1 MLGSIINYI
10 DFLKKNFDLSVSIHG
25 TDGRLDPY
33 MSRLAPYNI
42 HSNPYCLF
50 VKSSK
55 QSWNLCRAKQQRAA
69 EVARDGLIFGSCYC
83 GVGEYMLPIRYGGEY
98 MGFISVGGYCGSEEK
113 RDHFAEKYG
122 FSLEEI
128 RDKYKTY
135 LSPNLPSPETV
146 RTLIEPLAAM
156 LALLFIHKGEES
168 APSGDGYVYGHI
180 ISYLHNHIGER
191 ILLSDVA
198 EFCHYS
204 PSFVTRLFKARSGMT
219 VGEYLQDI
227 RMKKARDLI
236 LKTDMPIA
244 EIAEACGFSDTNYF
258 IACFSKRYG
267 TPPKKFR
274 KSSSDR
280 LDES

>member
-1 MLGSIINYI
+1 MIDSIINYI
-10 DFLKKNFDLSVSIHG
+10 EFLKKHFDLSVSIHG

-55 QSWNLCRAKQQRAA
+55 ENWNLCRIKQQRAA
-69 EVARDGLIFGSCYC
+69 QAARDGLIYGSCYC
-83 GVGEYMLPIRYGGEY
+83 GVGEYMLPIKHGGEY
-98 MGFISVGGYCGSEEK
+98 MGFISVGGYRGSEEK

-135 LSPNLPSPETV
+135 LSPSRPDEKTV

-156 LALLFIHKGEES
+156 LALLFINKTEEA

-180 ISYLHNHIGER
+180 ISYLHNHIDER
-191 ILLSDVA
+191 ILLSDIA
-198 EFCHYS
+198 DFCHYS
-204 PSFVTRLFKARSGMT
+204 PSFITRLFKARSGMT
-219 VGEYLQDI
+219 INEYLQDI
-227 RMKKARDLI
+227 RMKKARDLL
-236 LKTDMPIA
+236 LKTDMQIS
-244 EIAEACGFSDTNYF
+244 EISEACGFSDTNYF
-258 IACFSKRYG
+258 IACFSRQYG
-267 TPPKKFR
+267 TPPKRFR
-274 KSSSDR
+274 KQAR
-280 LDES
+280 NEA